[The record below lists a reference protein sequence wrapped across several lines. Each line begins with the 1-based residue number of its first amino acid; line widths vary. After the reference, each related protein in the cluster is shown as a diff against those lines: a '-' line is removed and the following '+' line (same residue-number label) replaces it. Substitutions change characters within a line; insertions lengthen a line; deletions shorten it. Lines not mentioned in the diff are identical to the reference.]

1 MNLEELVP
9 GVYLENGK
17 IECKSLLNRDDVIG
31 WLKTI
36 AGFANAEGGE
46 FFIGVEDKT
55 NKVIGFDRKN
65 ADNERNYFNNQLNE
79 HISPRPHIEISFL
92 PYFVRENERYV
103 IKITVHESEVKPVIL
118 KYKGV
123 PSIFI
128 RRDGFT
134 GGATYEEIIDMSIKS
149 KNTQF
154 DVLLSDIKY
163 ESAKFTKLRAFYKAH
178 NEGRELSDKAL
189 YSMGFVNEDG
199 LLLNGAV
206 LFQDDYNG
214 GKTLIQCSVFSGIN
228 RGSQRIVTINR
239 FSGNILDSIQFVMD
253 FVNQRMNH
261 SIVKK
266 DNQRINI
273 DAFPQRALFEAV
285 VNAIVHRDY
294 FIDGTQIQVDMFRDR
309 LEISSPGS
317 FYRGEK
323 IEKTY
328 ELSKIISKRRNELIS
343 NVLVACNVM
352 EAVGT
357 GFDKIA
363 EEYSNS
369 DENHKPYIYST
380 SDHFCLVLPDLTND
394 VGIVDGINPSVEY
407 VPIANGTKFDEQVLS
422 YCFYSFRSAL
432 EIAQHI
438 GVSDSSFFRHKVL
451 DNLVASGYLHR
462 TKKSRTNYYMTNRE
476 EVKLRE

>member
-1 MNLEELVP
+1 
-9 GVYLENGK
+9 
-17 IECKSLLNRDDVIG
+17 
-31 WLKTI
+31 
-36 AGFANAEGGE
+36 
-46 FFIGVEDKT
+46 
-55 NKVIGFDRKN
+55 
-65 ADNERNYFNNQLNE
+65 
-79 HISPRPHIEISFL
+79 
-92 PYFVRENERYV
+92 
-103 IKITVHESEVKPVIL
+103 
-118 KYKGV
+118 
-123 PSIFI
+123 
-128 RRDGFT
+128 
-134 GGATYEEIIDMSIKS
+134 
-149 KNTQF
+149 
-154 DVLLSDIKY
+154 
-163 ESAKFTKLRAFYKAH
+163 
-178 NEGRELSDKAL
+178 
-189 YSMGFVNEDG
+189 MGFVNEDG

-261 SIVKK
+261 SMVKK

-352 EAVGT
+352 EAAGT

-394 VGIVDGINPSVEY
+394 VGD
-407 VPIANGTKFDEQVLS
+407 
-422 YCFYSFRSAL
+422 C
-432 EIAQHI
+432 
-438 GVSDSSFFRHKVL
+438 
-451 DNLVASGYLHR
+451 
-462 TKKSRTNYYMTNRE
+462 
-476 EVKLRE
+476 